1 MSASH
6 LDADVTIDAASCD
19 PAVIWTEGVRHLL
32 SEGLGPARFQAAA
45 RRLRVPPLTTC
56 LRVNSARASP
66 ADLLRLL
73 RGAAEAQGTPEAALP
88 RLHPLIPEA
97 ILIPGSGPH
106 SVDYSAAEGRE
117 VVIVRKAGE
126 AVLRGADVFVP
137 GVLATT
143 PGLCPGDVVV
153 VSVALERPGSER
165 YGISRGYRLG
175 SDPGLEAGAPPRVR
189 VGLGRCL
196 LPRADMFRH
205 ERGVGVALV
214 ARVYRP
220 GAPACAVPPGAAM
233 LQNLPSLVAA
243 AALDPAPGSRVL
255 DMCAAPGGKTTALA
269 GRLAAAGR
277 GGTVTALDRSHVK
290 VAHIRRLA
298 REAGVEALVTAY
310 RADACRCVRGLAAG
324 SAGAGERGATCAK
337 GAGPA
342 AERGPSSGPPQGDVA
357 GARHPPESQLA
368 APISEGLRRRLE
380 RQALARQ
387 RHGQQPILSA
397 HTAEGREAECPGFDP
412 GSFDHVLCDVPCSA
426 LGLRPRFRHEQT
438 VEELVGTAQY
448 QRRILAAGVG
458 ALRPGGT
465 MVFSTCTISHLENEA
480 NVRWLLDSFPLRLV
494 PALPRLGGPGLVAPQ
509 AQPPLLTAAEAA
521 MVQRFDPGDP
531 ASDTI
536 GFFIAKFVKL

>member
-6 LDADVTIDAASCD
+6 LDADVTIDA
-19 PAVIWTEGVRHLL
+19 EGVRHLL
-32 SEGLGPARFQAAA
+32 SEGLGPARFQAAT

-153 VSVALERPGSER
+153 VSIALERPGSER

-175 SDPGLEAGAPPRVR
+175 SDPGLEAGVPPRVR

-196 LPRADMFRH
+196 LSRADMFRH

-214 ARVYRP
+214 AR
-220 GAPACAVPPGAAM
+220 
-233 LQNLPSLVAA
+233 
-243 AALDPAPGSRVL
+243 
-255 DMCAAPGGKTTALA
+255 
-269 GRLAAAGR
+269 
-277 GGTVTALDRSHVK
+277 

-324 SAGAGERGATCAK
+324 STGAGERGATCAE

-357 GARHPPESQLA
+357 GARHPHESQLA

-387 RHGQQPILSA
+387 RHGQQLILSA

-521 MVQRFDPGDP
+521 MVQRFDPGEP